1 MLQVLTHSLN
11 SPLIWGTEKCSRIG
25 PQHITY
31 RFGVHQFWRFWQ
43 YCILYMA
50 VMYMGQ
56 FPEDGNFGGFMSN
69 FFSSRRLLLQNQ
81 WILTFYFHFV
91 SIKRRFLLP
100 TLKTKK
106 KEMAPLA
113 ERRSGVAP
121 QHRCRSHWSGPP
133 SALSPCPRILPRVL
147 QGRTQKAQK
156 TPVKLKAQ
164 KIKKSAKGRL

>member
-1 MLQVLTHSLN
+1 MLLRRELMVLLTSQAKPPIR
-11 SPLIWGTEKCSRIG
+11 STP
-25 PQHITY
+25 
-31 RFGVHQFWRFWQ
+31 
-43 YCILYMA
+43 
-50 VMYMGQ
+50 
-56 FPEDGNFGGFMSN
+56 
-69 FFSSRRLLLQNQ
+69 LLLSTPTRPPFTRSSVE
-81 WILTFYFHFV
+81 IATFYFHFV
-91 SIKRRFLLP
+91 TIKRGFLLP

-164 KIKKSAKGRL
+164 KIKNQLKEDCNKKKKTSKRGTNN